1 MLRTFFILLA
11 ALLLQ
16 GCFTSPPPVK
26 ADTWIQNVTL
36 IDGSGSVAQTDQQL
50 LIHDG
55 KIIAVG
61 ENLSA
66 IADTIIDAAGRI
78 VAPGIIDPHA
88 HGNPL
93 GKSTFENFIAMGVT
107 TIVLGLDG
115 SSVMTKDL
123 SGWMDEVQAKGPRLN
138 IASFVGHGTIRRMAD
153 VVDTSYATPIQID
166 TMKHY
171 LQEAFAA
178 GAFGM
183 STGLEYVP
191 GIYAAEEE
199 LLELAKVVGTNDAL
213 IMSHMRSEDN
223 DTIEPAID
231 ELLRQGEHCK
241 VHVSHMKVVYG
252 KGKDRANEILS
263 RLESARKR
271 GIQVSADVYPYTA
284 SYTGIGIV
292 FPSWAKK
299 QDQFEDALQT
309 RPDELRDY
317 LHKRV
322 HQRNG
327 PSATLFGTGDYKGKT
342 LAEVAEEQGRDFV
355 DVLID
360 LGPRGASG
368 AYFVMDEE
376 LQDVFIT
383 HPEIMICT
391 DGSPGMRHPRGYGS
405 YSKIIEEY
413 VQQKKALT
421 LEQAIY
427 KLTHLPAKTIG
438 LTDRGL
444 LTNGMAA
451 DLIIFNPEN
460 VTSKTEWSDPYQLA
474 EGFDIVMVN
483 GKVVRQNGVLTGQQS
498 GQMLR
503 RTTVD

>member
-1 MLRTFFILLA
+1 MLQKACILLT
-11 ALLLQ
+11 ALLMQ
-16 GCFTSPPPVK
+16 GCSTYPPIQ
-26 ADTWIQNVTL
+26 ADIWIKNATL
-36 IDGSGSVAQTDQQL
+36 MDGSGSAAKPNQQL
-50 LIHDG
+50 LIRDG
-55 KIIAVG
+55 KIILVG

-66 IADTIIDAAGRI
+66 ISDTTIDAANRV

-107 TIVLGLDG
+107 TIILGLDG
-115 SSVMTKDL
+115 SSAMTKNL
-123 SGWMDEVQAKGPRLN
+123 SEWMDNVQAKKPRLN
-138 IASFVGHGTIRRMAD
+138 IATFVGHGTIRRMAN
-153 VVDTSYATPIQID
+153 VVDTSHATPAQID
-166 TMKHY
+166 TMKNY
-171 LQEAFAA
+171 LEEAFAA
-178 GAFGM
+178 GAYGM

-199 LLELAKVVGTNDAL
+199 LIELAKIVGSHDAL

-231 ELLRQGEHCK
+231 ELLRQGKHCK

-252 KGKDRANEILS
+252 KGKERANEILQ
-263 RLESARKR
+263 RLEFARKR
-271 GIQVSADVYPYTA
+271 GIRVTADVYPYTA

-299 QDQFEDALQT
+299 TDQFEDALQT
-309 RPDELRDY
+309 RLNELRSY

-322 HQRNG
+322 HKRNG
-327 PSATLFGTGDYKGKT
+327 PSATLFGTGAYKGKT
-342 LAEVAEEQGRDFV
+342 LAEVAEEEGRDFV

-360 LGPRGASG
+360 LGPIVASG
-368 AYFVMDEE
+368 AYFVMDYE

-413 VQQKKALT
+413 VQQKKDLT
-421 LEQAIY
+421 LEQAVY

-438 LTDRGL
+438 LENRGL
-444 LTNGMAA
+444 LATGMAA
-451 DLIIFNPEN
+451 DIIIFNPNN
-460 VTSKTEWSDPYQLA
+460 VKSNTEWSDPYQLA
-474 EGFDIVMVN
+474 AGFDVVVVN
-483 GKVVRQNGVLTGQQS
+483 GKIVRQNGALTGEQP
-498 GQMLR
+498 GRMLR
-503 RTTVD
+503 RARDD

>member
-1 MLRTFFILLA
+1 MKALLPLCA
-11 ALLLQ
+11 ALLLLQ
-16 GCFTSPPPVK
+16 SCANAPQPIS
-26 ADTWIQNVTL
+26 ADIWIKNAILV
-36 IDGSGSVAQTDQQL
+36 DGSGTAPQSNQQL
-50 LIHDG
+50 LIRDG
-55 KIIAVG
+55 KIVAVG
-61 ENLSA
+61 KTVNALA
-66 IADTIIDAAGRI
+66 TRVIDAKGRV

-93 GKSTFENFIAMGVT
+93 GKASFENFIAMGVT

-115 SSVMTKDL
+115 SSTMTKDL
-123 SGWMDEVQAKGPRLN
+123 GAWMDNVQEKQPHLN
-138 IASFVGHGTIRRMAD
+138 IATFVGHGTIRRMAN
-153 VVDTSYATPIQID
+153 VVDTSHAAVAQID
-166 TMKHY
+166 TMKEY
-171 LQEAFAA
+171 LSEAFAA

-191 GIYAAEEE
+191 GIYASEEE
-199 LLELAKVVGTNDAL
+199 LIELAKVVGANDAL
-213 IMSHMRSEDN
+213 IMSHLRSEDD

-241 VHVSHMKVVYG
+241 VHVSHMKIVYG
-252 KGKDRANEILS
+252 KGEARANEILAS
-263 RLESARKR
+263 LASARKS
-271 GIQVSADVYPYTA
+271 GIRVSADVYPYTA

-299 QDQFEDALQT
+299 TDQFEEAVKK
-309 RPDELRDY
+309 RPQELREY

-322 HQRNG
+322 MQRNG

-342 LAEVAEEQGRDFV
+342 LAEVAKEQNRDFV
-355 DVLID
+355 DVLLE

-368 AYFVMDEE
+368 AYFVMDKE
-376 LQDVFIT
+376 LQDVFLND
-383 HPEIMICT
+383 PEIMICT

-413 VQQKKALT
+413 VQRDKTLT

-444 LTNGMAA
+444 IAVGMAA
-451 DLIIFNPEN
+451 DLIIFDPAN
-460 VTSKTEWSDPYQLA
+460 VRSKTEWSDPYQLA
-474 EGFDIVMVN
+474 EGFDIVIVN
-483 GKVVRQNGVLTGQQS
+483 GKVARENGELSESKAGR
-498 GQMLR
+498 MLR
-503 RTTVD
+503 KATGG

>member
-1 MLRTFFILLA
+1 MLQRTLIILA
-11 ALLLQ
+11 ALFIQ
-16 GCFTSPPPVK
+16 SCFTSPPPIQ
-26 ADTWIQNVTL
+26 ADIWIKNATL
-36 IDGSGSVAQTDQQL
+36 VDGSGSAAKSNKEV
-50 LIHDG
+50 LIHNG
-55 KIIAVG
+55 KIIAIG
-61 ENLSA
+61 EDLSA
-66 IADTIIDAAGRI
+66 VADTMIDAAGRI

-115 SSVMTKDL
+115 SSAMTNNL
-123 SGWMDEVQAKGPRLN
+123 SEWMNNVQAKRPRLN
-138 IASFVGHGTIRRMAD
+138 IGAFVGHGTIRRMAS
-153 VVDTSYATPIQID
+153 VVDTSHSTPAQID
-166 TMKHY
+166 TMKRY
-171 LQEAFAA
+171 LEKAFTA
-178 GAFGM
+178 GAYGM

-199 LLELAKVVGTNDAL
+199 LIELAKVVGAHDAL

-231 ELLRQGEHCK
+231 ELLRQGKHCK
-241 VHVSHMKVVYG
+241 VHISHMKVVYG
-252 KGKDRANEILS
+252 KGKGRANKILQ
-263 RLESARKR
+263 RLESARER

-292 FPSWAKK
+292 FPAWAKK

-309 RPDELRDY
+309 RPDELRAY

-322 HQRNG
+322 YQRNG
-327 PSATLFGTGDYKGKT
+327 PAATLFGTGSYKGKT
-342 LAEVAEEQGRDFV
+342 LAEVAEEEGRDFV
-355 DVLID
+355 EVLID

-413 VQQKKALT
+413 VQQKKAIT

-427 KLTHLPAKTIG
+427 KLTYLPAKTIG

-444 LTNGMAA
+444 ISTGMAA
-451 DLIIFNPEN
+451 DIIIFAPEN
-460 VTSKTEWSDPYQLA
+460 VKSKTEWSDPYQLA
-474 EGFDIVMVN
+474 EGFDVVMVN
-483 GKVVRQNGVLTGQQS
+483 GRIVRQNGVLTGEQS

-503 RTTVD
+503 RVTTD

>member
-1 MLRTFFILLA
+1 
-11 ALLLQ
+11 LQ
-16 GCFTSPPPVK
+16 SCANAPQPIT
-26 ADTWIQNVTL
+26 ADIWIKNAV
-36 IDGSGSVAQTDQQL
+36 IVDGSGAAPQSNQQL
-50 LIHDG
+50 LIRDG
-55 KIIAVG
+55 KIVAVG
-61 ENLSA
+61 E
-66 IADTIIDAAGRI
+66 TINALATRVIDANGRI

-93 GKSTFENFIAMGVT
+93 GKTNFENFIAMGVT

-115 SSVMTKDL
+115 SSTMTKDL
-123 SGWMDEVQAKGPRLN
+123 GAWMDQVQEKQPHLN
-138 IASFVGHGTIRRMAD
+138 IATFAGHGTIRRMTG
-153 VVDTSYATPIQID
+153 VVDTSHASAAQID
-166 TMKHY
+166 TMKKY
-171 LQEAFAA
+171 LSNAFAA

-199 LLELAKVVGTNDAL
+199 LIELAKVVGANDAL

-252 KGKDRANEILS
+252 KGEARARQILDRLK
-263 RLESARKR
+263 SARAR
-271 GIQVSADVYPYTA
+271 GIRVSADVYPYTA

-299 QDQFEDALQT
+299 TDQFEDALEK
-309 RPDELRDY
+309 RPQELRDY

-322 HQRNG
+322 MQRNG
-327 PSATLFGTGDYKGKT
+327 PNATLFGTGDYKGKT
-342 LAEVAEEQGRDFV
+342 LAEVAKEQNRNFV
-355 DVLID
+355 DVLIE

-368 AYFVMDEE
+368 AYFVMDQE
-376 LQDVFIT
+376 LQDVFLND
-383 HPEIMICT
+383 PEIMVCT

-413 VQQKKALT
+413 VQRDKTLT

-444 LTNGMAA
+444 VAVDMAA
-451 DLIIFNPEN
+451 DLIIFDPAKIR
-460 VTSKTEWSDPYQLA
+460 SKTEWSDPYQLA
-474 EGFDIVMVN
+474 EGFDIVIVN
-483 GKVVRQNGVLTGQQS
+483 GEVARENGELSEGKA
-498 GQMLR
+498 GRMLR
-503 RTTVD
+503 KATGD